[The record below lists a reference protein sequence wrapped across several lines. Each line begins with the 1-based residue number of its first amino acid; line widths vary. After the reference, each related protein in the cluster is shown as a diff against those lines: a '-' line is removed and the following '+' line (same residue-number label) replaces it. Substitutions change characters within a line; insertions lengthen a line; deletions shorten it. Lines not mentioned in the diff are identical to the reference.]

1 MIQSFLMRLFAVVED
16 NGNLVELVKQ
26 TGLLTPKDLSVWS
39 LLTLSQNFSKQVLT
53 LILNFL

>member
-1 MIQSFLMRLFAVVED
+1 MIHSFLMRLFAVVED

-39 LLTLSQNFSKQVLT
+39 LLTLLQNFSKQVLT
-53 LILNFL
+53 LILDFL